1 MAITHHIRENYV
13 EIIISGRSLPEQLFA
28 GFERVLSSNR
38 DTAAKPLPP
47 GMHLL
52 INVTQSEE
60 LPPLSVVERIA
71 GIIANSGGGFS
82 GRVAV
87 LVNHTA
93 RYGRARQLGAF
104 LAGYS
109 IASEPFYN
117 REEAL
122 SWLRNKT

>member
-1 MAITHHIRENYV
+1 MAITHHIRENYA
-13 EIIISGRSLPEQLFA
+13 EIIISGRSSPEQLFA
-28 GFERVLSSNR
+28 GFERVLSGER
-38 DTAAKPLPP
+38 DAAAKPLLP
-47 GMHLL
+47 GTHLL

-60 LPPLSVVERIA
+60 LPPLGAVERIA

-87 LVNHTA
+87 LVNRTA

-104 LAGYS
+104 LAGYG

-122 SWLRNKT
+122 SWLQYKT